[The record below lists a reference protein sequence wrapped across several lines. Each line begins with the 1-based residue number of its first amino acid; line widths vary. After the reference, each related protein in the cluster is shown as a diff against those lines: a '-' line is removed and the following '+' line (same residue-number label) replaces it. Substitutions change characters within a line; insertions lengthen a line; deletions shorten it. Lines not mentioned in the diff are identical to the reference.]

1 MLSLG
6 LLGKKKPQ
14 TSSEAPP
21 EPVVTNRLQDVAA
34 GDTEMYLTLL
44 KTLFLEPK
52 RISTTLEELVSQAG
66 EFESKG
72 DLLRAEV
79 SYRIAGGISLYR
91 GDPAGVRKYFDKA
104 SSMAKNSRPE
114 YNIMTR
120 RAEDAVAIARKY
132 YENL

>member
-1 MLSLG
+1 MYQTLSKL
-6 LLGKKKPQ
+6 
-14 TSSEAPP
+14 
-21 EPVVTNRLQDVAA
+21 
-34 GDTEMYLTLL
+34 
-44 KTLFLEPK
+44 LFLEPK
-52 RISTTLEELVSQAG
+52 RISTSLEELVSQAG

-72 DLLRAEV
+72 DLLRAEL

-91 GDPAGVRKYFDKA
+91 GDPAGVRKYFAKA

-114 YNIMTR
+114 YNTLSS